1 MLNLCLLEFLF
12 LETLCLL
19 FSLMLIGVY
28 AADTGLNVMAEK
40 KEYDFSNL
48 LTGRSGPR
56 WVIF

>member
-40 KEYDFSNL
+40 KNMISPTY
-48 LTGRSGPR
+48 
-56 WVIF
+56 